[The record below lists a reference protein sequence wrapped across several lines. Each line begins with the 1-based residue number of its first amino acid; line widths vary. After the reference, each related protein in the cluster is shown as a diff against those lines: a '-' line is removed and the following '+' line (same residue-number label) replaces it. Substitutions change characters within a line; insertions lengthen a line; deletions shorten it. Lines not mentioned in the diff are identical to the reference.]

1 MDLRAIDRSRW
12 PALSPLLDEL
22 LDLPQAERPARLAAI
37 GADDAERAADLQA
50 LLAREASLD
59 AQGFMAGPALPPPP
73 GLAGQTL
80 GAYTLERE
88 LGRGGMGQVW
98 LARRTDGRYDGQVAI
113 KLLQSGLLG
122 HGDAARF
129 EREGR
134 ILARLDQP
142 HIARLIDAGVGG
154 DGRQPYLVLEYV
166 DGEPIDRHVK
176 QRDLPLS
183 QRLQLVI
190 DAAEAV
196 AHAHA
201 RLILHRDLKPSNMLV
216 RADGQLKLLD
226 FGIAKLLDEP
236 ARGGAGELTRQAG
249 AAFTPSYAAP
259 EQLQGNDVTTATDV
273 YALGVLLYELLGGG
287 HPTAGT
293 ATSPLE
299 RLQAAVQQVPR
310 PLSEQVQRAGGA
322 DAARRARALRG
333 DIDTI
338 VAKALK
344 KDPAE
349 RYLNAAELA
358 EDLRR
363 ALAHE
368 PIAARPDSWAYR
380 SGRFVRRHRMGV
392 AVATLAVGAVLAG
405 AGVALQQAHA
415 ARAQRAQAEGLLE
428 FMLGDLRKRLQP
440 VGRLD
445 ALDAVGE
452 RALAYYAAQDAA
464 DLDAESLGRRARALH
479 LIGEIAERRGQ
490 LAEAEQRFT
499 EAARST
505 AVRLAR
511 APDDGERL
519 FDHAQSEYW
528 VGFIARRRGDL
539 ALAEAAM
546 QRYVDLAGRLAQVA
560 PTRPDKPDWLLEL
573 PYAQQNL
580 GVLQLEQ
587 GRSAQALVWLD
598 KAAQALGGVAHGSL
612 ERVLAQGRALGWAA
626 RARENLGDLPGALQ
640 AQQTRLAALGQLA
653 EGLQDGGDVRYNR
666 AVALSEMAGLHLA
679 LGRPL
684 DAVQTAVQATDIL
697 QVLARRDPGNLDWVA
712 QTGMARLDHAQALMA
727 LGQRG
732 QARDEVEAA
741 ERVLAPLWAT
751 DPGKLYWHI
760 KVRGMLLVVR
770 ARVTGLTP
778 DLQRRVADAVATA
791 DAAEA
796 AGRRL
801 DLDQSR
807 VLAMLHV
814 LQGDQ
819 AAEAGQ
825 QDPARRAWQSA
836 AQRVA
841 VRAEGGDPAA
851 MVVLAHAKVR
861 MGDVQGAT
869 GLSEKL
875 DSTPYRHPLWADLRQ
890 RLEPGKGAGSRP

>member
-1 MDLRAIDRSRW
+1 M
-12 PALSPLLDEL
+12 LDEL
-22 LDLPQAERPARLAAI
+22 LELPPAERSARLASMKTEDTALI
-37 GADDAERAADLQA
+37 ADLEA
-50 LLAREASLD
+50 LLARESELD
-59 AQGFMAGPALPPPP
+59 DQRFMTGPALQPPPD
-73 GLAGQTL
+73 LAGQTL
-80 GAYTLERE
+80 GPYTLERE

-98 LARRTDGRYDGQVAI
+98 LARRTDGRYEGQVAI
-113 KLLQSGLLG
+113 KLLQTGFLRQG
-122 HGDAARF
+122 GEARF

-142 HIARLIDAGVGG
+142 HIARLLDAGVSP
-154 DGRQPYLVLEYV
+154 DGHQPYLVLEFV
-166 DGEPIDRHVK
+166 DGEHIDRYVQ
-176 QRDLPLS
+176 QRVLTVA
-183 QRLQLVI
+183 QCLQLMI
-190 DAAEAV
+190 DAADAV
-196 AHAHA
+196 AHAHS

-236 ARGGAGELTRQAG
+236 GRGDAGELTRHAG

-259 EQLQGNDVTTATDV
+259 EQLQGGEVTTATDV

-293 ATSPLE
+293 ATTPLA
-299 RLQAAVQQVPR
+299 RLQAAVDRVPR

-333 DIDTI
+333 DIDTV

-344 KDPAE
+344 KQPAE
-349 RYLNAAELA
+349 RYANAADLA

-363 ALAHE
+363 VLAHE
-368 PIAARPDSWAYR
+368 PVAARPDSWAYR
-380 SGRFVRRHRMGV
+380 SSRFVRRHRVGV
-392 AVATLAVGAVLAG
+392 AVAGVAVGAVLAG
-405 AGVALQQAHA
+405 AGVALQQAHEA
-415 ARAQRAQAEGLLE
+415 QAQRAQAEGLLE

-490 LAEAEQRFT
+490 LAAAEQRFT

-505 AVRLAR
+505 AERLAR
-511 APDDGERL
+511 APVDGERL

-539 ALAEAAM
+539 PQAEAAM
-546 QRYVDLAGRLAQVA
+546 QRYVDLAERLARVA
-560 PTRPDKPDWLLEL
+560 AARPDKPDWLLEL
-573 PYAQQNL
+573 PLAQQNL

-598 KAAQALGGVAHGSL
+598 KAAQALGGAAPGSP
-612 ERVLAQGRALGWAA
+612 ERVLGHVRALGWAA
-626 RARENLGDLPGALQ
+626 RARENLGDIEGALQ
-640 AQQTRLAALGQLA
+640 TQETKLVALGRLSD
-653 EGLQDGGDVRYNR
+653 GVQDGSDVRYNR
-666 AVALSEMAGLHLA
+666 AVTLSEMAGLHLA
-679 LGRPL
+679 LGRL
-684 DAVQTAVQATDIL
+684 EKAVQTAVQAADSL
-697 QVLARRDPGNLDWVA
+697 QVLADRDPSNLDWVA
-712 QTGMARLDHAQALMA
+712 QTGMAKLDHAQALMA
-727 LGQRG
+727 LGRRAE
-732 QARDEVEAA
+732 ARDEVDAA

-751 DPGKLYWHI
+751 DPAKLYWHI
-760 KVRGMLLVVR
+760 KIRGTLLVVR
-770 ARVTGLTP
+770 ARVAGPTP
-778 DLQRRVADAVATA
+778 DLQGRVAEAVAAAST
-791 DAAEA
+791 AEA
-796 AGRRL
+796 TGRRL
-801 DLDQSR
+801 DLEQAR
-807 VLAMLHV
+807 VLAMLHL
-814 LQGDQ
+814 LQGDL
-819 AAEAGQ
+819 AAQAGQ
-825 QDPARRAWQSA
+825 RDPARQAWQA
-836 AQRVA
+836 AVQRVA
-841 VRAEGGDPAA
+841 LRADGGDPAA

-861 MGDVQGAT
+861 MGDIQAAT

-875 DSTPYRHPLWADLRQ
+875 DSTPYRHPLWTDLRQ